1 MLRLRGGDQEVR
13 TGEPA
18 EAADA
23 YRRLAGVFH
32 AVLSEESP
40 DALLDRIGA
49 ALAELV
55 PHDALTVRWDGRDPV
70 HLDRAGAAAA
80 GGVRP
85 SPGGAHLGLALVS
98 RGRAK
103 GSLDVYRSGAG
114 GDFSPHELELA
125 RRFADA
131 LALALDNAEI
141 RGRLEQRAQSD
152 SLTGLYNHR
161 TFHQRLR
168 AAVAEAEPAG
178 QPVAVL
184 MLDLDD
190 FKRVNDVHG
199 HAAGDEVLQ
208 RFSDVLSQ
216 AVRGSDVVCR
226 AGGEEFAVVLPGAD
240 SQAARIIA
248 ARLAEAIASER
259 FTAGTLTASMGIAHF
274 PLHASTAREL
284 AVCAEAAMMTAKAQG
299 KDQIVVFDEGTA
311 GRPDAAPDGRDARAL
326 AHLRLLQTLIGRLW
340 RLADPPAVGRL
351 LADEVCPL
359 AEVSGCRVYVAD
371 GGQLTAV
378 ASAGT
383 LGASGRDYGFGEGL
397 AGRAAASG
405 RPELAATDA
414 EAAGPGGAWA
424 AAVPLA
430 VDGRIA
436 GVVVVTQTGE
446 RRLDDHDVRLL
457 EVLAGPAAVALDNAR
472 LYQAALR
479 DAEDARAE
487 LRLLRAASANAA

>member
-1 MLRLRGGDQEVR
+1 MLRLRGGDQEAR
-13 TGEPA
+13 TGETA

-32 AVLSEESP
+32 SVLSEESH
-40 DALLDRIGA
+40 DALLERIGA

-55 PHDALTVRWDGRDPV
+55 PHDALTVCWEGREPV
-70 HLDRAGAAAA
+70 HLERSAGDA
-80 GGVRP
+80 GGNVEP
-85 SPGGAHLGLALVS
+85 STGGAHLGLVLVA
-98 RGRAK
+98 RGRTK
-103 GSLDVYRSGAG
+103 GSLDVHRRSAEP
-114 GDFSPHELELA
+114 DFSPHELELA
-125 RRFADA
+125 RGFADA

-178 QPVAVL
+178 HPVAVL

-199 HAAGDEVLQ
+199 HAAGDEVLR
-208 RFSDVLSQ
+208 RFSNVLSQ

-226 AGGEEFAVVLPGAD
+226 SGGEEFAVVLPGAD

-259 FTAGTLTASMGIAHF
+259 FAAGTMTASMGIAHF

-299 KDQIVVFDEGTA
+299 KDQIVVFDEQTT
-311 GRPDAAPDGRDARAL
+311 GRPDAVPDGRDARAL
-326 AHLRLLQTLIGRLW
+326 AHLRLLQTLIGRLG
-340 RLADPPAVGRL
+340 RLAEPTAVGRL
-351 LADEVCPL
+351 LAEEVCPL

-371 GGQLTAV
+371 EGQLTAV
-378 ASAGT
+378 ASAGA
-383 LGASGRDYGFGEGL
+383 LGETGRDYGFGEGL

-414 EAAGPGGAWA
+414 DAAAPGTAWA

-430 VDGRIA
+430 VDGRVV
-436 GVVVVTQTGE
+436 GVVVATQTGE

-457 EVLAGPAAVALDNAR
+457 EVLAGPAAVALENAA

-479 DAEDARAE
+479 DAAEARAE
-487 LRLLRAASANAA
+487 LELLRAAAATAA

>member
-1 MLRLRGGDQEVR
+1 MLRLHGGEQEVQ
-13 TGEPA
+13 TGEDA
-18 EAADA
+18 RSADA
-23 YRRLAGVFH
+23 YRRLAAVLH
-32 AVLSEESP
+32 AVLSEESH
-40 DALLDRIGA
+40 DALLDGIGA
-49 ALAELV
+49 ALSELV
-55 PHDALTVRWDGRDPV
+55 PHDALTVRWEDREAV
-70 HLDRAGAAAA
+70 HLDRTDGPAA
-80 GGVRP
+80 GRP
-85 SPGGAHLGLALVS
+85 EPGPGGAHLGLALVA
-98 RGRAK
+98 RGRTK
-103 GSLDVYRSGAG
+103 GSIDVYRRSAG
-114 GDFSPHELELA
+114 GRFSPHELELV

-141 RGRLEQRAQSD
+141 RGRLEERAQSD
-152 SLTGLYNHR
+152 SLTGLYNQR

-168 AAVAEAEPAG
+168 AAVAEAEPAA

-208 RFSDVLSQ
+208 RFSDVLTQ

-226 AGGEEFAVVLPGAD
+226 VGGEEFAVVLPGAD

-284 AVCAEAAMMTAKAQG
+284 AVCGEAAMMTAKAQG
-299 KDQIVVFDEGTA
+299 KNQIVVFDEDTA
-311 GRPDAAPDGRDARAL
+311 GRPDAVAEGRDARAL
-326 AHLRLLQTLIGRLW
+326 AHLRLLQTLIGRLG
-340 RLADPPAVGRL
+340 RLAEPPVVGRL
-351 LADEVCPL
+351 LAEEVCPL

-371 GGQLTAV
+371 HGQLTAV
-378 ASAGT
+378 ASAGS
-383 LGASGRDYGFGEGL
+383 LGEPGRDYEFGEGL

-405 RPELAATDA
+405 RPELAATDTDTA
-414 EAAGPGGAWA
+414 EPGAAWA

-430 VDGRIA
+430 VDGRVV

-472 LYQAALR
+472 LYRSALH
-479 DAEDARAE
+479 DAEEARAE
-487 LRLLRAASANAA
+487 LALLRAATADAA